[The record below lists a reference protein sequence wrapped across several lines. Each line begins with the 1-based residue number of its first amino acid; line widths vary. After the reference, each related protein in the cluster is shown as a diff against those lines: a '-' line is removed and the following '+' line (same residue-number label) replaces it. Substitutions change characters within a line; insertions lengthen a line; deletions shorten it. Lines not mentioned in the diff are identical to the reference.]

1 MKYLLVTLPC
11 KPDIQEILV
20 AELEQLDYDSF
31 WEQEEALEAYIQADL
46 FSEKNLEEVTGRY
59 GISYEVETV
68 EEKNWNVEWEKN
80 FEPIVVADQC
90 LVRADFHSIGQ
101 DYPHE
106 IIINPKMA
114 FGTGHHATTYLMLQQ
129 QLQLDHQGKTVLDAG
144 CGTGIL
150 SIFAEQKGASYV
162 LAYDNNEWAVNNTLE
177 NLTINNCQRIGVMQG
192 TIANVKPFEYDIVLA
207 NINRNVLLEEI
218 PEYVK
223 YLAPGGSLLLSG
235 FYNFDTGRIKAVAEE
250 SKLQLLNTLER
261 NDWQLLLYR
270 KP

>member
-1 MKYLLVTLPC
+1 MKYLLVTLPAN
-11 KPDIQEILV
+11 PSIQEILV
-20 AELEQLDYDSF
+20 AELEQLNYDSF
-31 WEQEEALEAYIQADL
+31 WEQDEALEAYIRQDEY
-46 FSEKNLEEVTGRY
+46 SEEALRAVTNRY
-59 GISYEVETV
+59 GVAFRVETV

-90 LVRADFHSIGQ
+90 LVRADFHSVKK

-129 QLQLDHQGKTVLDAG
+129 QLQLDHQDKTVLDAG

-150 SIFAEQKGASYV
+150 AILAEQKGASHV
-162 LAYDNNEWAVNNTLE
+162 LAYDNNEWAVNNIRE
-177 NLTINNCQRIGVMQG
+177 NISINHCQQIGVLQG
-192 TIANVKPFEYDIVLA
+192 TIADVKPFEYDIILA

-218 PEYVK
+218 PAYVK
-223 YLAPGGSLLLSG
+223 YLAAGGSLLLSG
-235 FYNFDTGRIKAVAEE
+235 FYTFDTARIKAVADRCPL
-250 SKLQLLNTLER
+250 KLLNTLER
-261 NDWQLLLYR
+261 NDWQMLYYQ